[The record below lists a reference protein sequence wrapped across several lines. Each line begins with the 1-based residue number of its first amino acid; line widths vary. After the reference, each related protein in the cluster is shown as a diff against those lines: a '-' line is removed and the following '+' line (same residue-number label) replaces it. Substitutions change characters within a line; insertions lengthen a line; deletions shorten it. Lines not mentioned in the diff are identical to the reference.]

1 MNFFERI
8 ADLNYVVQRG
18 FDGLPDNLELQADL
32 DLFCDVKDVKLLEE
46 VVQNALIPIKV
57 DIRYKGDGYYPDYIC
72 DKLLEETRELRGV
85 RIPSAE
91 AYFLALFYH
100 SQVHGREQKYIKELK
115 RAFLEW
121 LPPVKPEDE
130 GVKFDPA

>member
-1 MNFFERI
+1 MTLFERL

-18 FDGLPDNLELQADL
+18 FDELPNNLELQADL
-32 DLFCDVKDVKLLEE
+32 DLFVDVKDLQLLEE
-46 VVQNALIPIKV
+46 VVQSAEFPIKV

-72 DKLLEETRELRGV
+72 DKLLEETRELRGMK
-85 RIPSAE
+85 IPSAE

-115 RAFLEW
+115 RAFLGW
-121 LPPVKPEDE
+121 IPPTEPMDK
-130 GVKFDPA
+130 GVKYSP